1 MKVGFIG
8 TGNMGGALAHAA
20 AQSPAPAELL
30 LSNRTPE
37 KAQALAQQL
46 GATVSDNETI
56 AQTCDY
62 IFLGVKPQMM
72 ADLLARLRPILS
84 RRQEGFVLVSMA
96 AGLTLQRL
104 REMAGLSCPILRIMP
119 NTACA
124 VGAGLTLYVPSPE
137 VTEEQL
143 SAFLTLMSASG
154 RLEPLEEHLIDAG
167 SAVAGCGG
175 AFVSLF
181 LEALADGAVTCGLPR
196 DKARRYAAQMVLG
209 TAQLA
214 LQSDQHTATMKD
226 AVCSPG
232 GTTIAGVRALER
244 GGFRSAAMEAVI
256 AAYEKTLALEKLT
269 RPKRRGPSD
278 GGLRP
283 ARRSAHHTS
292 PFSGQKRP
300 TGHADGAFE
309 TVEKTPGFSD
319 KGLQSAVRI
328 ICVP

>member
-20 AQSPAPAELL
+20 AQSPTPPELL

-72 ADLLARLRPILS
+72 ADLLARLQPILS
-84 RRQEGFVLVSMA
+84 RRQEDFVLVSMA

-167 SAVAGCGG
+167 SAVSGCGG
-175 AFVSLF
+175 AFCNLF
-181 LEALADGAVTCGLPR
+181 TEALADGGVACGLSR
-196 DKARRYAAQMVLG
+196 AQAYRYAAQMLIGMSKLMLESGKHPAVL
-209 TAQLA
+209 
-214 LQSDQHTATMKD
+214 KD
-226 AVCSPG
+226 EACSPAG
-232 GTTIAGVRALER
+232 ATIEGVRVLEKAGLR
-244 GGFRSAAMEAVI
+244 AAVIEAVVASCRKNAI
-256 AAYEKTLALEKLT
+256 L
-269 RPKRRGPSD
+269 
-278 GGLRP
+278 
-283 ARRSAHHTS
+283 
-292 PFSGQKRP
+292 
-300 TGHADGAFE
+300 GHE
-309 TVEKTPGFSD
+309 T
-319 KGLQSAVRI
+319 
-328 ICVP
+328 